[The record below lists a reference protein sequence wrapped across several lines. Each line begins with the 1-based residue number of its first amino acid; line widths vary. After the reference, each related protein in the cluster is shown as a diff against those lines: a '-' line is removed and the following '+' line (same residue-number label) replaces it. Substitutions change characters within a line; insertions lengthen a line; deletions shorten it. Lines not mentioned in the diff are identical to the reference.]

1 MMKSLS
7 VSLKALAVAG
17 ILFSAASSA
26 SAQDNCAAGKT
37 LKDGVLTFATSEP
50 AYFPWVIDNKPESGK
65 GYESAVA
72 YEVAARLGFA
82 AGKVEWVRAGF
93 DESIQPG
100 AKNFDLNIQQY
111 SITEERQKVVDFSA
125 PYYKAAQ
132 SIVMRKPTVEA
143 GAKPTV
149 ESLKGLRFGAA
160 EGTTQIQLIAD
171 LVGPTQQLMIYN
183 DVADSIEA
191 LKANQIDAVMMD
203 LPSALYATAV
213 QLEDGVVLGQFENAA
228 NTESGGSGMLMEKG
242 NALKACVDAALKAMT
257 DDGKLKAIEAEW
269 LQTATNAP
277 LIK

>member
-1 MMKSLS
+1 MKVFS
-7 VSLKALAVAG
+7 VSLKALVLAG
-17 ILFSAASSA
+17 AMAAFASAAS
-26 SAQDNCAAGKT
+26 AQENCAAGKT

-65 GYESAVA
+65 GFESAVA

-82 AGKVEWVRAGF
+82 ADKVEWVRAGF

-111 SITEERQKVVDFSA
+111 SITPEREKVVSFSA

-132 SIVMRKPTVEA
+132 SVVTRKPVVDG
-143 GAKPTV
+143 GAKP
-149 ESLKGLRFGAA
+149 EMAALKGLRWGAA
-160 EGTTQIQLIAD
+160 EGTTQIQLIGS

-213 QLEDGVVLGQFENAA
+213 QLEDGVVLGQFEGSAEA
-228 NTESGGSGMLMEKG
+228 DGGAGMLMEKDS
-242 NALKACVDAALKAMT
+242 ALKACVDAALKAMT

>member
-7 VSLKALAVAG
+7 VSLKALAVVG
-17 ILFSAASSA
+17 ILSGAASAA

-37 LKDGVLTFATSEP
+37 LKEGVLTFATSEP

-82 AGKVEWVRAGF
+82 ADKVEWVRAGF

-183 DVADSIEA
+183 DVADSVEA

-203 LPSALYATAV
+203 CRQHSMQRQCSLKMASCWANSRTRPIRKAV
-213 QLEDGVVLGQFENAA
+213 AP
-228 NTESGGSGMLMEKG
+228 GMLMEKG
-242 NALKACVDAALKAMT
+242 SALKACVDAALKAMT